1 MELQEAAGGPG
12 DDVQQVRHV
21 PCDDVCWSQLL
32 TSPSGKHLSERQ
44 ISPVEERRGLVVGYI
59 SHSVLVN
66 QTDSEGE
73 RPQ

>member
-1 MELQEAAGGPG
+1 MELEEAAGGPG

-44 ISPVEERRGLVVGYI
+44 ISPVEERTGGWLY
-59 SHSVLVN
+59 
-66 QTDSEGE
+66 
-73 RPQ
+73 

>member
-32 TSPSGKHLSERQ
+32 TSPSGKHLSDQPSGGEDWW
-44 ISPVEERRGLVVGYI
+44 LVI
-59 SHSVLVN
+59 LVIL
-66 QTDSEGE
+66 SS
-73 RPQ
+73 